1 LKLNSHAWGEM
12 HGGWPPPSARAAQAD
27 FHYARGAVPAAFKGY
42 VRSRDYCTSP
52 RQVVDMCL
60 AVIRCA
66 VENGG
71 FVHVSNY
78 VSKARACGRDRVFQ
92 SL

>member
-1 LKLNSHAWGEM
+1 
-12 HGGWPPPSARAAQAD
+12 
-27 FHYARGAVPAAFKGY
+27 VPAAFKGY

-78 VSKARACGRDRVFQ
+78 VSKARA
-92 SL
+92 